1 MMSDSSGSAGTMT
14 VIEGLTHL
22 DKKDGDAPRLEKL
35 ASGAGATVIRMG
47 FAQGQVL
54 KDHRAPAPILVQ
66 ATSGDVSFSTAEKT
80 VSLVPGVAV
89 HVDEGV
95 MHKLVANADSVV
107 MLTILR

>member
-1 MMSDSSGSAGTMT
+1 MAIADIFTRPTPT
-14 VIEGLTHL
+14 VP
-22 DKKDGDAPRLEKL
+22 A
-35 ASGAGATVIRMG
+35 
-47 FAQGQVL
+47 
-54 KDHRAPAPILVQ
+54 DHRAPAPILVQ

-95 MHKLVANADSVV
+95 MHKLVAHADSVV